1 VSAPATDAAYNVS
14 STDSLGRPRSANT
27 FAGGN
32 GNGRL
37 GGVAGS
43 DKAMDRTA
51 TQSSGSPS
59 RESKSP
65 TTVESA
71 GSNEHRSFASQSRRL
86 SLVEV
91 LAADPPIGWDAAEQA
106 RREQQRAGFFAARPA
121 ASNIAVAQSKAV
133 KVVSPLRS
141 PVTSLDAAA
150 AVATSSGAE
159 GNADSQGAT
168 DGAVA
173 VIKPA
178 AVTAAAATIV
188 ANAPRTAAE
197 RFDSAATTTPSAPLP
212 RPSTERRETAPEN
225 GASAPALN
233 DAEEHTEAV
242 LSDEDGRA
250 ARRRSMPVP
259 APDFDAS
266 PADSSTSASA
276 IGTVTEAELWRSRRD
291 VAALKVC
298 PPLLQNAILAADESA
313 ATRVRR
319 SRLPRSSSSAAA
331 SRSSGAPAR

>member
-1 VSAPATDAAYNVS
+1 
-14 STDSLGRPRSANT
+14 
-27 FAGGN
+27 
-32 GNGRL
+32 
-37 GGVAGS
+37 
-43 DKAMDRTA
+43 MDRTA

-71 GSNEHRSFASQSRRL
+71 GSNEHLSFASQSRRL

-121 ASNIAVAQSKAV
+121 TSSIALAQSKAV
-133 KVVSPLRS
+133 TVVSPLRS

-150 AVATSSGAE
+150 GASGLRGE
-159 GNADSQGAT
+159 GKADSQNAT

-173 VIKPA
+173 VNKPA
-178 AVTAAAATIV
+178 AVAAAAGTIV

-197 RFDSAATTTPSAPLP
+197 RFDSAATATPSAPLP

-225 GASAPALN
+225 GASAPAHG
-233 DAEEHTEAV
+233 DAPEHTEAV
-242 LSDEDGRA
+242 LSDEDSRA
-250 ARRRSMPVP
+250 ARRRSVPVP

-276 IGTVTEAELWRSRRD
+276 AGTVTEAELWRSRRD

-298 PPLLQNAILAADESA
+298 PPLLQNAILAADETA

-331 SRSSGAPAR
+331 SRSSGASGR